1 MERNLPRLAVHHR
14 IRRSRI
20 GVPRLADAARI
31 DEPKRAR
38 REAQRGPDVSHD
50 AVWAD
55 LDGARSVG
63 VPGAADLELRVEA
76 PQLEE
81 HLVKP
86 RAAAHPA
93 DRVSEHRVH
102 TDDAIGGAQLAR

>member
-1 MERNLPRLAVHHR
+1 
-14 IRRSRI
+14 
-20 GVPRLADAARI
+20 GVPRLADAAGI

-38 REAQRGPDVSHD
+38 REAQRSPDVSHD

-55 LDGARSVG
+55 LDGARPMG
-63 VPGAADLELRVEA
+63 VPAAADLELRVEA

-102 TDDAIGGAQLAR
+102 TDDAIGGAQLARQRPPIGELGGKRES